1 MLALSPPLPLV
12 IHYMDID
19 RDITEAEEKGI
30 VLALRQR
37 RRVHR
42 IRFLMPTR
50 NLKRLIKAIDEEY
63 PELEC
68 LTMMS
73 STGGFSEAWK
83 LSTTFPAPHLRCLLL
98 KGRMDFPARL
108 MATESLVRLYL
119 LIDGITFFCTP
130 YTMFLCTSAMRQLET
145 LQIIFDFPFSDYDAE
160 KLLQRPIMS
169 TLRMTH
175 VTYPNLR
182 WFEFQGAS
190 VYLEAFVQ
198 WINVPRLEKL
208 NIQFKLSTQP
218 TFFSVPHLLRFMDT
232 AKNIRFDNAD
242 FEFFIDRVSVG
253 MNLREEEAHALSIAV
268 YCAALDWQVSSLA
281 QIFYSLSQKMS
292 TVEYLNFESE
302 GLDDEA
308 NRTEWRGLLKSFS
321 NVKTLNVDV
330 NLVGELSRCLRPND
344 GEHPLEVLP
353 ELQKLS
359 YTGGT
364 DDIGER
370 DTFTSFL
377 DARQNAGHPVNL
389 SFLNKWTRG
398 AARHGAAK
406 QEAVRRGVT
415 SILEAGSLCEPPNPV
430 LLPTPLYLWIAFI
443 PTTPTVISRIF
454 SLKIL

>member
-1 MLALSPPLPLV
+1 
-12 IHYMDID
+12 
-19 RDITEAEEKGI
+19 
-30 VLALRQR
+30 
-37 RRVHR
+37 
-42 IRFLMPTR
+42 
-50 NLKRLIKAIDEEY
+50 
-63 PELEC
+63 
-68 LTMMS
+68 MS
-73 STGGFSEAWK
+73 STEGFSEAWK
-83 LSTTFPAPHLRCLLL
+83 LSTTFQAPHLRRLML

-108 MATESLVRLYL
+108 MATEGLVTLYL
-119 LIDGITFFCTP
+119 LIDGITFFCPP

-208 NIQFKLSTQP
+208 NIQFKLSTRP

-321 NVKTLNVDV
+321 NVKTLSVDV

-353 ELQKLS
+353 ELQELS

-364 DDIGER
+364 GDIGER

-389 SFLNKWTRG
+389 LFLEQMDAW
-398 AARHGAAK
+398 
-406 QEAVRRGVT
+406 
-415 SILEAGSLCEPPNPV
+415 SSEAGSSEAGSSEAGSDFD
-430 LLPTPLYLWIAFI
+430 T
-443 PTTPTVISRIF
+443 
-454 SLKIL
+454 

>member
-1 MLALSPPLPLV
+1 
-12 IHYMDID
+12 
-19 RDITEAEEKGI
+19 
-30 VLALRQR
+30 
-37 RRVHR
+37 
-42 IRFLMPTR
+42 
-50 NLKRLIKAIDEEY
+50 
-63 PELEC
+63 
-68 LTMMS
+68 
-73 STGGFSEAWK
+73 
-83 LSTTFPAPHLRCLLL
+83 
-98 KGRMDFPARL
+98 
-108 MATESLVRLYL
+108 
-119 LIDGITFFCTP
+119 
-130 YTMFLCTSAMRQLET
+130 MRQLET
-145 LQIIFDFPFSDYDAE
+145 LRIIFDFPFSDYDAE
-160 KLLQRPIMS
+160 KLLQRPIVS
-169 TLRMTH
+169 TSRMTH

-218 TFFSVPHLLRFMDT
+218 TFFFVPHLLRFMDT
-232 AKNIRFDNAD
+232 AKSIRFDNAD
-242 FEFFIDRVSVG
+242 FEFFNDRVSVG

-268 YCAALDWQVSSLA
+268 YCAGLDWQVSSLA

-292 TVEYLNFESE
+292 TVEYLNFEYE

-389 SFLNKWTRG
+389 LFPEQMDAWS
-398 AARHGAAK
+398 
-406 QEAVRRGVT
+406 
-415 SILEAGSLCEPPNPV
+415 SEAGSSEAGSSEAGSDFD
-430 LLPTPLYLWIAFI
+430 T
-443 PTTPTVISRIF
+443 
-454 SLKIL
+454 